1 MPCTV
6 QTLMDTTERLP
17 PTGEFVLEAPSPVP
31 RPTGGHPLARLMP
44 FAMLVAAGG
53 MVLLYFSSGG
63 GQARSPM
70 FGLFP
75 VMMVMSLVGT
85 LVFGARGTQ
94 RGAEVERN
102 RREYLR
108 YLDGVDRAAA
118 GTARRQYDD
127 DHRLHPDPDTL
138 WAIAGSA
145 RMWERGVSH
154 SEFGWVR
161 VGLGRVPMGVRLVA
175 PDAGRGDD
183 VDPVTAEAVRALVRD
198 RSTVDG
204 SPLTVRV
211 TEPGLICFTGDAA
224 AVRDLV
230 RAAVCQLVTLH
241 GPEDVSVRAEAG
253 ASAAGEWE
261 WLKWIPH
268 YRSSGGHVVQ
278 IVDGGQL
285 RAGAPGMTV
294 LCLGEAERSDV
305 VVCAEGVELT
315 ITDRTGE
322 ERPGCPDGLTV
333 DQATACA
340 RQLAGRARCVTD
352 TPVRAAPGSWQDL
365 LGITDPTALD
375 PATAWG
381 SHAPDRFLRVPI
393 GLSDNGALVEL
404 DLKEAAQHGM
414 GPHGLCVGAT
424 GSGKSELLRTLT
436 LGLIASHPPDALN
449 LILVDFK
456 GGATFLGLERAAHVS
471 ALITNL
477 DEESHL
483 VARMRD
489 ALAGEMH
496 RRQQLLRTAGNVA
509 NIADYRQAHASRPEL
524 VALPVLLIVVDEFS
538 ELLAQQPDFA
548 ELFLAIGRVGRSLG
562 MHLLLASQ
570 RLDEGRLRGLDTHL
584 SYRICLKTFSAGESR
599 AVLGVGDAHELPNTP
614 GVGYLKT
621 ASGDMTRFRTAFVS
635 GPVTAGPASSGEHPR
650 PRLFTMPSRTAYSVA
665 PEPLGSSAPTVLDTV
680 VDRLAGSGTPAHP
693 VWLPPLSGSPSLD
706 TVLSRAPTDQAAPL
720 TVPIGLVDCP
730 FEQRRDLFTVA
741 LGGAAGNVAVIG
753 GPRSGKSTALRT
765 LMLALAA
772 TNDPHEVQFYGL
784 DLGGG
789 ALTVMSELP
798 HVGAVAGRQDPEL
811 IRRIVAEC
819 ESLVRTRESRFRR
832 GGIESI
838 TEYRRRRGAGDP
850 VTEGDPYGEV
860 FLVVDGWSALRRDFE
875 QLEPSITALAVQGL
889 SYGLHVVLAASRWA
903 DLRPALKDQLGTRIE
918 LRLGDPAESEMDRK
932 RARQL
937 TQSASG
943 RGLTREGRE
952 TVIAVPRLDGRPTD
966 DGLAAALTAAA
977 DTLKA
982 RYDHRGAPP
991 ITQLPPLVHRHDL
1004 AAAESPTRVVIGA
1017 AENGAAAATMDFE
1030 AQPHLIVLGDVG
1042 CGKTAA
1048 LRAVCTGLTAGNLPE
1063 AVQLLVVDFRR
1074 TLLGVVESDH
1084 LVRYVMTEAG
1094 LTDAVT
1100 AVVEHL
1106 AARMPGTD
1114 VTQRQLRDRSWWS
1127 GPEIY
1132 VVVDD
1137 YDLVAGGTALTPLLA
1152 YLPHARDVGLHMIV
1166 ARRSG
1171 GAARAMFDPL
1181 LGRMRDL
1188 GAMGL
1193 MMSAAPEEGVLL
1205 GSVRPSVLPPGRATL
1220 ITRGAIDQ
1228 LIQVAW
1234 TDLP

>member
-1 MPCTV
+1 
-6 QTLMDTTERLP
+6 MDISEHIPR
-17 PTGEFVLEAPSPVP
+17 TGEFALDAPPAVP

-44 FAMLVAAGG
+44 FAMLIAAGG
-53 MVLLYFSSGG
+53 MMLLYFSSGA
-63 GQARSPM
+63 GQSRSPM
-70 FGLFP
+70 FGFFP

-85 LVFGARGTQ
+85 LAFGARGTQ
-94 RGAEVERN
+94 RGAEVQRH

-108 YLDGVDRAAA
+108 YLGGVDRAVA

-127 DHRLHPDPDTL
+127 EHRLHPDPDTL

-145 RMWERGVSH
+145 RMWERTVDGDG
-154 SEFGWVR
+154 FGCVR
-161 VGLGRVPMGVRLVA
+161 IGLGQAPMSVRLVA
-175 PDAGRGDD
+175 PEAGRSDD
-183 VDPVTAEAVRALVRD
+183 VDPVTAEAVRALLRD
-198 RSTVDG
+198 RASVDG
-204 SPLTVRV
+204 LPLTVKV
-211 TEPGLICFTGDAA
+211 TEPGLICFAGDPV

-241 GPEDVSVRAEAG
+241 SPADISVHVEPG
-253 ASAAGEWE
+253 AAAGEWE
-261 WLKWIPH
+261 CLKWTPH
-268 YRSSGGHVVQ
+268 HRSSGGHTLL
-278 IVDGGQL
+278 IVDGVPPPA
-285 RAGAPGMTV
+285 RAPNVTV
-294 LCLGEAERSDV
+294 LCVGGPDRGDVTVHVAAGELRV
-305 VVCAEGVELT
+305 R
-315 ITDRTGE
+315 DRTGDD
-322 ERPGCPDGLTV
+322 RAGCPDGLTI
-333 DQATACA
+333 DQAAACVRRLA
-340 RQLAGRARCVTD
+340 ASAGRVAQ
-352 TPVRAAPGSWQDL
+352 TPVRATPRNWQDL
-365 LGITDPTALD
+365 LGISDPTTLD
-375 PATAWG
+375 PAVAWRPP
-381 SHAPDRFLRVPI
+381 APDRFLRVPI
-393 GLSDNGALVEL
+393 GLSDNRTPVEL
-404 DLKEAAQHGM
+404 DLKEAAQRGM

-471 ALITNL
+471 AVITNL

-496 RRQQLLRTAGNVA
+496 RRQQLLRSAGNVA
-509 NIADYRQAHASRPEL
+509 NIAGYRQAQASRPDL
-524 VALPVLLIVVDEFS
+524 VTLPVLLIVVDEFS

-548 ELFLAIGRVGRSLG
+548 ELFVAIGRVGRSLG
-562 MHLLLASQ
+562 IHLLLASQ

-584 SYRICLKTFSAGESR
+584 SYRICLKTFSAAESR

-635 GPVTAGPASSGEHPR
+635 GPVTAIQAAPEEHPR
-650 PRLFTMPSRTAYSVA
+650 PRLFTAARQEPDHPG
-665 PEPLGSSAPTVLDTV
+665 PEATCRSAPTVLDTV
-680 VDRLAGSGTPAHP
+680 VDRLAGFGTPAHR
-693 VWLPPLSGSPSLD
+693 VWMPPLSRAPALD
-706 TVLSRAPTDQAAPL
+706 AVLSRAPTDQAAPL
-720 TVPIGLVDCP
+720 TVPIGLVDRP

-789 ALTVMSELP
+789 ALAAMSELP
-798 HVGAVAGRQDPEL
+798 HLGAVAGRQDTEL
-811 IRRIVAEC
+811 IRRIIAEC
-819 ESLVRTRESRFRR
+819 EGLLRARESRFRR
-832 GGIESI
+832 GGIES
-838 TEYRRRRGAGDP
+838 TSEYRRHRAAGDP
-850 VTEGDPYGEV
+850 MTEADPYGEV

-889 SYGLHVVLAASRWA
+889 SYGIHVVLAASRWA
-903 DLRPALKDQLGTRIE
+903 DLRPALKDQLGTKIE

-937 TQSASG
+937 TDGTPG
-943 RGLTREGRE
+943 RGLTRDGHE
-952 TVIAVPRLDGRPTD
+952 TVIAVPRLDGQPTA

-977 DTLKA
+977 DTLRI
-982 RYDHRGAPP
+982 RYAHRSAPS
-991 ITQLPPLVHRHDL
+991 ITQLPALVLRHDL
-1004 AAAESPTRVVIGA
+1004 EAAESPTRVVIGIG
-1017 AENGAAAATMDFE
+1017 ENGHAPVTVDFAA
-1030 AQPHLIVLGDVG
+1030 QQHLIVLGDVE

-1048 LRAVCTGLTAGNLPE
+1048 LRALCAGLTAGSSPD

-1084 LVRYVMTEAG
+1084 LSGYVMAEAG
-1094 LTDAVT
+1094 LAAAVP
-1100 AVVEHL
+1100 ALVERL
-1106 AARMPGTD
+1106 AARMPGAD
-1114 VTQRQLRDRSWWS
+1114 VTQQQLRTRSWWS

-1132 VVVDD
+1132 VVIDD
-1137 YDLVAGGTALTPLLA
+1137 YDLVAGGAGLTPLLT
-1152 YLPHARDVGLHMIV
+1152 YLPHARDVGLHVIV

-1181 LGRMRDL
+1181 LARLRDL

-1193 MMSAAPEEGVLL
+1193 MMSAGPEEGVLL
-1205 GSVRPSVLPPGRATL
+1205 GSARPSALAPGRATL
-1220 ITRGAIDQ
+1220 ITRGAAEQ

-1234 TDLP
+1234 TDPP